1 MAASLDNALKRLESA
16 LGLLE
21 AAATRRLEAERRR
34 SDLETEL
41 QIMQDDRARLAVEL
55 DGTVARL
62 HRVEAVTQDV
72 SRRVQLA
79 VGAIRDVLGRAAPVD
94 EVKEA

>member
-1 MAASLDNALKRLESA
+1 MGTPLDTATRRLEGA

-34 SDLETEL
+34 ADLETEL

-62 HRVEAVTQDV
+62 HRVEAAANDV
-72 SRRVQLA
+72 GRRVERAL
-79 VGAIRDVLGRAAPVD
+79 GAIRDVLGRPESGRAAA
-94 EVKEA
+94 E

>member
-1 MAASLDNALKRLESA
+1 MAASLDNALTRLESA

-34 SDLETEL
+34 GDLETEL

-55 DGTVARL
+55 DGTAARL

-79 VGAIRDVLGRAAPVD
+79 VGAIRDVLARAEPVD
-94 EVKEA
+94 EVREA

>member
-1 MAASLDNALKRLESA
+1 MAASLDDALRRLESA

-21 AAATRRLEAERRR
+21 AAVTRRLDVERRR
-34 SDLETEL
+34 GDLETEL

-62 HRVEAVTQDV
+62 HRVEAVTEDV
-72 SRRVQLA
+72 SRRVQRA
-79 VGAIRDVLGRAAPVD
+79 AGVIRDVLERVEAVD
-94 EVKEA
+94 EVGGA